1 MVLVAWL
8 GYQYYVSEAHMCERM
23 DIRSPSPGKRKIN
36 LQKIHM
42 ACSFGEKN
50 LCVCVTKR
58 VIFLVSR
65 KHHRHIETSHSREE
79 KGSLFTQSYVYVVLS
94 DLDTKKIFHL
104 ITCIIWTSVQSHLW
118 VSVQWA
124 SSHRPPMFLPCT
136 QISLGARWGVLS
148 TSDSTSAWVSLQI
161 LCIQWMMVII
171 VKDLGYYLF
180 LTSRQHL
187 TVFVYQVAIK
197 ILCLDV
203 KLTYFTTN
211 LLLQLIMYYV

>member
-1 MVLVAWL
+1 MYFWRKKSLCLCHQTCDFL
-8 GYQYYVSEAHMCERM
+8 GVQEAPQAHW
-23 DIRSPSPGKRKIN
+23 DISLQGRKRISLYTIICLCGFKWPG
-36 LQKIHM
+36 H
-42 ACSFGEKN
+42 E
-50 LCVCVTKR
+50 
-58 VIFLVSR
+58 
-65 KHHRHIETSHSREE
+65 
-79 KGSLFTQSYVYVVLS
+79 
-94 DLDTKKIFHL
+94 KIFHL